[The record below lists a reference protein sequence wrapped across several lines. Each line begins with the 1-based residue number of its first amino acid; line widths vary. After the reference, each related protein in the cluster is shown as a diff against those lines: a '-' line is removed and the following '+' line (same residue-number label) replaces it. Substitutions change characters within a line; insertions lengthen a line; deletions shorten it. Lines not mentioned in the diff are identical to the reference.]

1 MKESLKYKIRELLER
16 DEIRSIIDY
25 DEFYFEKAK
34 EALNN
39 FLQLEV
45 KEETKQFLLNNKKE
59 YSELKQLFEDSQDL
73 NDFGKSILKVISYC
87 DSNAHKKRELN
98 EYDDKRVLA
107 LAFVR
112 MNNWVEQLITY
123 KFEGQLAEGSVK
135 NAIDYLLNPLD
146 NFTMLSENHRSQ
158 VAQNLFKKPYIKDKF
173 KDDFF
178 NFFSEL
184 LLNVKNQEN
193 YTHLLSR
200 LCYDNVVEKEWKDNI
215 IGLICP
221 DSTGWQEDA
230 INDSKNGNHIALWN
244 HKRPNG
250 TTSTLKLLRQC
261 IEENGFFRIF
271 YTANYKVIYVAEIVD
286 FVSNQKEL
294 DNANWPKNY
303 GNIEW
308 FNDIYSNYKDQN
320 KSARWVYLARK
331 IFKVNSED
339 YLSFQYYKSNN
350 YPSVG
355 CQSPVVSYKN
365 SLEINHDRKM
375 NKNIDLLKYKK
386 QIILQGPPGT
396 GKTREAKLIAQEMIG
411 LTSDIIKNK
420 LVVGSKIA
428 NASGAK
434 EYYTIKALNDDSVT
448 LISDRTTQDW
458 NPSYNEIIEKYNQL
472 TKGIEPSNKNGMD
485 PYSLAVAKHLNEF
498 KFEELFEEQFKIIQF
513 HPSYTYEDFVRGIVS
528 QPNPDGEGIIFKA
541 ENKTLGKFAKLAFDN
556 YLASK
561 GVLSTNSDFE
571 NRLTILL
578 EEISVK
584 IDAGET
590 YRFSDKSTA
599 EIISV
604 GNDYLIYNFP
614 QRQDIKYKLL
624 FSDIEKVFNK
634 KTDIKIPIDLR
645 DREKELQLE
654 MKGKYPYYFMIL
666 EKLKNISSNLP
677 SKETKVEKL
686 KNYILIID
694 EINRANLSSVL
705 GELIYALEYRGEA
718 VESMY
723 DVNGNDLI
731 LPQNFYIIGT
741 MNTADR
747 SVGHIDYAIR
757 RRFAFVNVLPKDLSN
772 EEVVFDNQLFLAVK
786 SLFTTDDYKTH
797 SVNLSKEFDPK
808 DVALGHSYFIQ
819 QYEKDEK
826 GKEDKTKP
834 IDFQMRLEYEIKP
847 ILLEYVK
854 DGILIGNDIVNKIE
868 QLETSI

>member
-1 MKESLKYKIRELLER
+1 MDDSLKNKVKELISR
-16 DEIRSIIDY
+16 DGIQSIINSN
-25 DEFYFEKAK
+25 EFYFQKAK
-34 EALNN
+34 DALNE
-39 FLQLEV
+39 FLNLEV

-59 YSELKQLFEDSQDL
+59 YNELKQLFEDSQDL
-73 NDFGKSILKVISYC
+73 NYFGKSIFTVISYC

-123 KFEGQLAEGSVK
+123 KFEGQLPDGSVK
-135 NAIDYLLNPLD
+135 NAIDYLLNPYD

-158 VAQNLFKKPYIKDKF
+158 VVQNLFKKAYSKEKF
-173 KDDFF
+173 KNDFF
-178 NFFSEL
+178 DFFSDL
-184 LLNVKNQEN
+184 TINIKNQEN
-193 YTHLLSR
+193 FTHLLSR
-200 LCYDNVVEKEWKDNI
+200 LCYTNELEKEWKDNI

-221 DSTGWQEDA
+221 DTTGWQEDA

-261 IEENGFFRIF
+261 IEENGYFRIF
-271 YTANYKVIYVAEIVD
+271 YTANYKIIYVAEIVD
-286 FVSNQKEL
+286 FVTNQKEL
-294 DNANWPKNY
+294 DNANWPVNY

-308 FNDIYSNYKDQN
+308 FNDVFSNYKDQN
-320 KSARWVYLARK
+320 KTARWVYLAKK
-331 IFKVNSED
+331 IIKVNSED
-339 YLSFQYYKSNN
+339 YLNFQYYKSNN

-365 SLEINHDRKM
+365 SLIINKESKM
-375 NKNIDLLKYKK
+375 NKNIELLKYKK

-396 GKTREAKLIAQEMIG
+396 GKTREAKLIAKEMLG
-411 LTSDIIKNK
+411 LDSLED
-420 LVVGSKIA
+420 L
-428 NASGAK
+428 K
-434 EYYTIKALNDDSVT
+434 ENT
-448 LISDRTTQDW
+448 
-458 NPSYNEIIEKYNQL
+458 
-472 TKGIEPSNKNGMD
+472 
-485 PYSLAVAKHLNEF
+485 
-498 KFEELFEEQFKIIQF
+498 QFKLIQF
-513 HPSYTYEDFVRGIVS
+513 HPSYTYEDFVRGIV
-528 QPNPDGEGIIFKA
+528 A
-541 ENKTLGKFAKLAFDN
+541 ESKGDKVEYKNVNKTLGLFAKEALKNFMNSKKVPELISKEIWVEEN
-556 YLASK
+556 YLK
-561 GVLSTNSDFE
+561 FKE
-571 NRLTILL
+571 
-578 EEISVK
+578 
-584 IDAGET
+584 
-590 YRFSDKSTA
+590 
-599 EIISV
+599 
-604 GNDYLIYNFP
+604 
-614 QRQDIKYKLL
+614 
-624 FSDIEKVFNK
+624 DIEKQLQEDGEIIIK
-634 KTDIKIPIDLR
+634 EKTKPKITAIEENALRVNRYSNENDSILVKDNDIIYGYIGLYLTEPSIKV
-645 DREKELQLE
+645 KENLSLSKSARSG
-654 MKGKYPYYFMIL
+654 MYYFYQNLIEKFKKYL
-666 EKLKNISSNLP
+666 DKNKLKYKFT
-677 SKETKVEKL
+677 KEFKQEKI
-686 KNYILIID
+686 KKYILVID

-718 VESMY
+718 VESIY
-723 DVNGNDLI
+723 AVDDDNQLI
-731 LPQNFYIIGT
+731 LPPNLYIIGT

-757 RRFAFVNVLPKDLSN
+757 RRFAFVDVLPKDLSN

-826 GKEDKTKP
+826 GKDDKTKP